1 MMKKSYTI
9 KQISLADYPKCGA
22 IWDMTACP
30 YTQTFISQ
38 IKAGVREVYI
48 LTVDGEYIAEC
59 DLVYDNPEYDTVPG
73 KRLYLSRLIVKKEQ
87 RGKGYGKAITQ
98 HILTLA
104 KEKGYREIVL
114 GVNRDNTG
122 AVRLYE
128 KLGFTVYEEAEDK
141 DGKFCRMII
150 ILNGELS

>member
-1 MMKKSYTI
+1 MEPYRITRI
-9 KQISLADYPKCGA
+9 GLEDYPKCGA
-22 IWDMTACP
+22 IWDMDACP

-48 LTVDGEYIAEC
+48 LTVDGAYIAEC
-59 DLVYDNPEYDTVPG
+59 DLVYDNPEYGTVPG
-73 KRLYLSRLIVKKEQ
+73 KRLYLSRLIVKKEC

-114 GVNRDNTG
+114 GVNCDNT
-122 AVRLYE
+122 AAMKLY
-128 KLGFTVYEEAEDK
+128 KSFGFTVYEKAEDK
-141 DGKFCRMII
+141 DGKFYRMVMK
-150 ILNGELS
+150 L

>member
-1 MMKKSYTI
+1 MESYEI
-9 KQISLADYPKCGA
+9 NRIGLEDYPKCGA
-22 IWDMTACP
+22 IWDMDACP

-48 LTVDGEYIAEC
+48 LTVDGEYIAEY
-59 DLVYDNPEYDTVPG
+59 DLVYDNPEYETVPG

-104 KEKGYREIVL
+104 KEKGYREIAL
-114 GVNRDNTG
+114 GVNRDNTA
-122 AVRLYE
+122 AVGLY
-128 KLGFTVYEEAEDK
+128 KSLGFTVYEEAEDK
-141 DGKFCRMII
+141 DGKFYRMIKQ
-150 ILNGELS
+150 LNGVLS

>member
-1 MMKKSYTI
+1 MKNYI
-9 KQISLADYPKCGA
+9 INRIGLEDYSKCGA
-22 IWDMTACP
+22 IWDMDACP

-59 DLVYDNPEYDTVPG
+59 DLVYNNPEYETMPG

-87 RGKGYGKAITQ
+87 RGKGYGKAISEYV
-98 HILTLA
+98 LDLA

-114 GVNRDNTG
+114 GVNCDNVP
-122 AVRLYE
+122 AVGLY
-128 KLGFTVYEEAEDK
+128 KSLGFTVYEEAEDT
-141 DGKFCRMII
+141 DGKFYRMGKK
-150 ILNGELS
+150 L

>member
-22 IWDMTACP
+22 IRDMTACP
-30 YTQTFISQ
+30 YTQTFTSQ
-38 IKAGVREVYI
+38 IKASVREVYV

-59 DLVYDNPEYDTVPG
+59 DLVYDTPEYGTIPG
-73 KRLYLSRLIVKKEQ
+73 ERLYLSRLIVKKDQ

-114 GVNRDNTG
+114 GVNCDNTS
-122 AVRLYE
+122 AVGLY
-128 KLGFTVYEEAEDK
+128 KSLGFTAYEEAEDT
-141 DGKFCRMII
+141 DGKFYRMEKK
-150 ILNGELS
+150 L

>member
-1 MMKKSYTI
+1 M
-9 KQISLADYPKCGA
+9 
-22 IWDMTACP
+22 
-30 YTQTFISQ
+30 
-38 IKAGVREVYI
+38 
-48 LTVDGEYIAEC
+48 
-59 DLVYDNPEYDTVPG
+59 
-73 KRLYLSRLIVKKEQ
+73 
-87 RGKGYGKAITQ
+87 
-98 HILTLA
+98 TLA

-128 KLGFTVYEEAEDK
+128 KIGFTVYEEAEDK

>member
-38 IKAGVREVYI
+38 IKASVREVYI

-59 DLVYDNPEYDTVPG
+59 DLVYNNPEYETIPG

-104 KEKGYREIVL
+104 KEKGYREIAL
-114 GVNRDNTG
+114 GVNATIPAPCGYMKNS
-122 AVRLYE
+122 ASLYT
-128 KLGFTVYEEAEDK
+128 KKPRIKTVSFVE
-141 DGKFCRMII
+141 
-150 ILNGELS
+150 